1 MAADDRA
8 RMDACAHGFGR
19 AFTERTQRHREHRD
33 TETQRHREENQKVKN
48 QFMSCDIELRFPG
61 RAA

>member
-19 AFTERTQRHREHRD
+19 AFTQRTQRHREHR
-33 TETQRHREENQKVKN
+33 EEDQKVKN

>member
-1 MAADDRA
+1 MHA
-8 RMDACAHGFGR
+8 RHVAGR
-19 AFTERTQRHREHRD
+19 ALTQRTQSHRG
-33 TETQRHREENQKVKN
+33 HREENQKVKN